1 MSAHNRVISTPVTSP
16 NRDGVMSL
24 GLAPV
29 TTKMRGRYVFLK
41 HVVST
46 TIPAP
51 CTAQPNPSTRDHRL
65 SRNLQVTLDSMC
77 LDDNK
82 PYLLLSPS
90 LCLPKGM
97 TGKGNDQ
104 EVREP

>member
-1 MSAHNRVISTPVTSP
+1 MSAHNRVRSTPVTSP

-24 GLAPV
+24 DLAPV

-65 SRNLQVTLDSMC
+65 SRNLQGTLNSRC
-77 LDDNK
+77 LNDNK
-82 PYLLLSPS
+82 PCLLLSHQPMA
-90 LCLPKGM
+90 PKV
-97 TGKGNDQ
+97 DD
-104 EVREP
+104 R